1 MDDDEKM
8 RAEIS
13 AEVFD
18 GAGSPPPETL
28 DLKSEPQAEPEKVAE
43 VDEWAGVNPA
53 LRARFEQMQSVV
65 QDVTTVKER
74 LQQAERRVGAL
85 TNELSAAKK
94 KPDPVQPPQESAS
107 WNQFK
112 QDYTEL
118 SQPLEDKFKA
128 LRDELTQGRPDPAA
142 LKAELK
148 AELAREQA
156 IERVEEA
163 HPGWQQM
170 IAAEEFRQWQAQQPP
185 DLQALANSDRP
196 RDAIKMLDTYA
207 SYRKTLKSPA
217 QIESERAQR
226 LQASQSVEGRK
237 LIPQKSQ
244 SDMTPAELRASLAK
258 EIWA

>member
-1 MDDDEKM
+1 MDDDVKM

-13 AEVFD
+13 AEVFED
-18 GAGSPPPETL
+18 AGSPPSEKPES
-28 DLKSEPQAEPEKVAE
+28 KSEPQAEPVKDAV

-94 KPDPVQPPQESAS
+94 KPEPVVQQELES
-107 WNQFK
+107 WKQFK

-128 LRDELTQGRPDPAA
+128 LRDELSTGRPDEASIKAA
-142 LKAELK
+142 LKAEI
-148 AELAREQA
+148 ARELA
-156 IERVEEA
+156 IDRVEEV
-163 HPGWQQM
+163 HPGWQQLT
-170 IAAEEFRQWQAQQPP
+170 ATKEFQQWQVSQPP
-185 DLQALANSDRP
+185 AIQELALSEKP
-196 RDAIKMLDTYA
+196 KDAIKMLNHFADF
-207 SYRKTLKSPA
+207 RKSIKSPS
-217 QIESERAQR
+217 QIEAERAQR
-226 LQASQSVEGRK
+226 LQTSQSVEGRK
-237 LIPQKSQ
+237 LVPPKSQ